1 MGYQGWGSQPYGNN
15 VNEFPKDVITLVGGT
30 IATAE
35 DTLEATTT
43 MVMVLHLF

>member
-1 MGYQGWGSQPYGNN
+1 VLLWDIKAGPHNRM
-15 VNEFPKDVITLVGGT
+15 EIMLVGGT

>member
-1 MGYQGWGSQPYGNN
+1 MLLWDTKAGAHNRTG
-15 VNEFPKDVITLVGGT
+15 ITLVGGT

-35 DTLEATTT
+35 DTLEATT

>member
-1 MGYQGWGSQPYGNN
+1 MLLWDTKAGAHNRM
-15 VNEFPKDVITLVGGT
+15 ELTLVGGT
-30 IATAE
+30 IAIAE